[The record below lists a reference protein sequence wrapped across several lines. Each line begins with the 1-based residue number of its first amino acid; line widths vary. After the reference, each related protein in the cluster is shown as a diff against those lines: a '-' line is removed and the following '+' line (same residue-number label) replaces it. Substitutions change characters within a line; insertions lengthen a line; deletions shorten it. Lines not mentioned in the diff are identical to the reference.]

1 MDLPPFQPQ
10 IPGMGPSIH
19 DSRCPHCGSPMLRD
33 RDRLGRFECAK
44 CDRLDPLKS
53 DQAKGWLQGE
63 LQPPK

>member
-10 IPGMGPSIH
+10 IRGMGQSIH
-19 DSRCPHCGSPMLRD
+19 DSRCPHCGSPMPRD
-33 RDRLGRFECAK
+33 RNRPGRLECAK

-53 DQAKGWLQGE
+53 DRAKGWLQGE